1 MENTMKILA
10 ENLSNQQGRNQEQG
24 QCCLS
29 GETSE
34 EINTNNHSATENSEQ
49 EQETPKPLP
58 RRSLLERNISYIEK
72 LLYAHPGTNMAIR
85 NLRAQIREIDN
96 EMVRT
101 GVANYQIGSG
111 GSVST
116 GDVTVMSRPEGDV
129 ERRLRHKGRLQD
141 KINKLQARYEAI
153 REAVNALGG
162 KHERIIRVKYFQ
174 AWERHNPQ
182 GRIWK
187 ELGMRKEN
195 YERWC
200 REAVEHIGRW
210 IGEWKDPG
218 VKKAEVETEGE
229 LGYKAG
235 DKPALKGGDIEK

>member
-1 MENTMKILA
+1 MEM
-10 ENLSNQQGRNQEQG
+10 
-24 QCCLS
+24 
-29 GETSE
+29 
-34 EINTNNHSATENSEQ
+34 
-49 EQETPKPLP
+49 QETREAQKIEEAQESAGNNNPTESQGESREQDKSETPTPP
-58 RRSLLERNISYIEK
+58 RRTLLDKNLLYIAK
-72 LLYAHPGTNMAIR
+72 LLYAHPGTAAALK

-96 EMVRT
+96 NLIRS
-101 GVANYQIGSG
+101 GVANYNIGSG

-116 GDVTVMSRPEGDV
+116 GDIGVMSSPEADA
-129 ERRLRHKGRLQD
+129 ERRIRKKDALRD
-141 KINKLQARYEAI
+141 KINTLQARYEAI
-153 REAVNALGG
+153 REAVNQLGG